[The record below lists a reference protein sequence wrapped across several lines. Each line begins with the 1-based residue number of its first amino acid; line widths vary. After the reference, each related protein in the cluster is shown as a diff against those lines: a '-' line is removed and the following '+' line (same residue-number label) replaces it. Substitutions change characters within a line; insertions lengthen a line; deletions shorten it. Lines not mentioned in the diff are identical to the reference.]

1 MTTAAALV
9 FGLLVGSFL
18 NVCIHRWPLGRSVV
32 RPRSHCP
39 ACGYSIA
46 WYDNVPLCSFLWL
59 RGRCRHCAQPISVR
73 YPLVEVLNAVA
84 YGLIVMRFGTGP
96 ESWKTA
102 LFASMMLILFFT
114 DLAHFILPNQVT
126 GGGLVAGIAFSSF
139 VPMRQG
145 LADLV
150 YFLLGDYP
158 AAWLVSLTESLL
170 GAALFG
176 GVLLL
181 MGELF
186 YRIRGIEGL
195 GRGDVKLVAMIAAF
209 QGTSVTLLVLLAG
222 SLLATVCGTLAILA
236 KGRNWYAPLPFGSY
250 LSATALGSVFAA
262 DVILNWYWEYVLG

>member
-1 MTTAAALV
+1 MTTAFAIVL
-9 FGLLVGSFL
+9 GLLVGSFL
-18 NVCIHRWPLGRSVV
+18 NVCIHRLPLGQSVV

-39 ACGYSIA
+39 ACGNPIA
-46 WYDNVPLCSFLWL
+46 WHDNIPLCSFLWL
-59 RGRCRHCAQPISVR
+59 RGRCRNCSQPISVR
-73 YPLVEVLNAVA
+73 YPLVEVLNAAA
-84 YGLIVMRFGTGP
+84 YGLIVMRFGAGP

-114 DLAHFILPNQVT
+114 DLVHFILPNQVT
-126 GGGLVAGIAFSSF
+126 RGGLVAGIAFSSF

-150 YFLLGDYP
+150 YSLLGAYP
-158 AAWLVSLTESLL
+158 GERLISLTESLL

-176 GVLLL
+176 VVLL
-181 MGELF
+181 MIGELF

-209 QGTSVTLLVLLAG
+209 QGTSVTLLVLLGG
-222 SLLATVCGTLAILA
+222 SLLATVVGTLAILA
-236 KGRNWYAPLPFGSY
+236 KRTDWYTPLPFGSY

-262 DVILNWYWEYVLG
+262 DVILNRYWEYVLG